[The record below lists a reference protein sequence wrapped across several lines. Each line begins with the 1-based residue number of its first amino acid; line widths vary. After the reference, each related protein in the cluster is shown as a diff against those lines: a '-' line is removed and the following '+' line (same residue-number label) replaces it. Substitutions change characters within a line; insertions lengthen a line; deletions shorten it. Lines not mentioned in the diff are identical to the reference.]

1 MLYHIWCTLMLS
13 VLPYAG
19 VFGFIAALGL
29 GASLSATGIT
39 LVVYITIIGCIDQL
53 VEYYHRRQ

>member
-1 MLYHIWCTLMLS
+1 MYHIWCALMLS
-13 VLPYAG
+13 VFPGVG
-19 VFGFIAALGL
+19 VFGPICALGL

-39 LVVYITIIGCIDQL
+39 LVVYITVIGCVDQL

>member
-53 VEYYHRRQ
+53 VEYYHRQ